1 MYINK
6 FKLRENVFIIFIF
19 VIILE
24 YQLSLVHTFL
34 FDRIIK
40 IVLFIILIIF
50 FKNIRDNKKNIY
62 IQRITK
68 IYLALFLIFI
78 ASTIANLSVISI
90 IFLIKYF
97 LLLVIV
103 FLLLYKVHPN
113 YFSDKIIKFPIF
125 IGAVLS
131 LSSITLW
138 LLVYFGI
145 EPQAFDVSSERFTRI
160 TKFSYLWG
168 DMHYGLGGGP
178 ISRACSFFETPNRY
192 GNFLIFPAFVSY
204 GYFVLKKQF
213 SYLFVCILCFVVI
226 FLTFSLTILLA
237 SIAAISLNIFFG
249 IVCKIKEVKKVPF
262 MAGIVGL
269 ILGLMLIIGVFKYYQ
284 FKYSQS
290 PTKVFR
296 GGTYETLFRAFVHM
310 ENAFVPDINKPFGS
324 GLATMREGYLYTPQ
338 YGFVRW
344 VVLLGY
350 PGIIIFLVFIA
361 YMFKVHVFPAL
372 MHKPHRIERYVALAF
387 AAQTICGI
395 EEGSWLSTNYLF
407 TTAIFVLLK
416 KYEFKEWK
424 SFRRVPR
431 LERVNENETPPLII

>member
-40 IVLFIILIIF
+40 IVSFIILIIF

-90 IFLIKYF
+90 IFLIKYS
-97 LLLVIV
+97 LVLVIV

-160 TKFSYLWG
+160 AKFSYLWG
-168 DMHYGLGGGP
+168 DMCYTLGGG
-178 ISRACSFFETPNRY
+178 ISRACSFFTTPNRY

-213 SYLFVCILCFVVI
+213 RYLFVCILCSVVI

-237 SIAAISLNIFFG
+237 SILAISLNLFFG
-249 IVCKIKEVKKVPF
+249 MVCKIKEVKKVSF
-262 MAGIVGL
+262 TTGIVGL
-269 ILGLMLIIGVFKYYQ
+269 LLSLILILGVFKAYQ
-284 FKYSQS
+284 FKYSQN
-290 PTKVFR
+290 PTNKVFR
-296 GGTYETLFRAFVHM
+296 GGTYQTLFHSFVCM
-310 ENAFVPDINKPFGS
+310 ENVFVPDINKPFGS
-324 GLATMREGYLYTPQ
+324 GLATMKDGQLYTPQ
-338 YGFVRW
+338 FGFVQ
-344 VVLLGY
+344 VLILLGY
-350 PGIIIFLVFIA
+350 PGIIFFLVFIA

-387 AAQTICGI
+387 VAQTMCGI
-395 EEGSWLSTNYLF
+395 EEGAWLYTHYLF

-416 KYEFKEWK
+416 KYEFKEW
-424 SFRRVPR
+424 RVR
-431 LERVNENETPPLII
+431 